1 MYTEQYQQDPLI
13 LLNSHHIDD
22 LLVPV
27 TIKPLPALLA
37 PPTNLSLSTTSLQTP
52 NTINSYYQHS
62 NNELHMESIFVSEQS
77 PLPHA
82 SLPDSPSTTTT
93 PNYYTVIQK
102 QSQEIQNLRQDL
114 IQLNQKYIDQI
125 ERMQTAEQAKHQ
137 LESELEDLSLRL
149 FEQANQMVS
158 DEKKA
163 RFHAEKRIAQLER
176 ELTSV
181 YEELDNEK
189 AQLSELRIKI
199 HAPSIH
205 PLEQQQQQQQQQ
217 QKQQQQQQQ
226 QQQQRHA
233 QQLYSISSTAYLD
246 CGWLNLF
253 KDFLI
258 LAPKTPLEQM
268 NKLPFLKQCLELD
281 IEPCLRF
288 GNNSKSGQLP
298 MRKVLDVIIHQSC
311 FIESETKFAKRCS
324 HDTQM
329 SSSPTVPLIVAR
341 RSSFAQLTSKFRSS
355 SSAAIAVKQSC
366 YGCGM
371 ELQAPLFRFRLKEQ
385 DTEYFT
391 IDRSCRDRLV
401 AVCDF
406 YVFIRNVRLGLQ
418 SQKTIQCLFRECV
431 WLRLCM
437 FWARSGIHHDNNN
450 DKESLSIV

>member
-1 MYTEQYQQDPLI
+1 MMYTEQHQQDPLI
-13 LLNSHHIDD
+13 LLNSQHIDD
-22 LLVPV
+22 LLVPI

-52 NTINSYYQHS
+52 NTANSYYQY
-62 NNELHMESIFVSEQS
+62 NNTEPHMESVSVSEQS
-77 PLPHA
+77 PLPRA
-82 SLPDSPSTTTT
+82 SLPDLPPTTTT

-102 QSQEIQNLRQDL
+102 QSQEIQDLRHDL
-114 IQLNQKYIDQI
+114 IRLNQKYIDQI

-137 LESELEDLSLRL
+137 VESELEDLSLRL

-163 RFHAEKRIAQLER
+163 RFHAEKKITQLER

-181 YEELDNEK
+181 YEELGNEK
-189 AQLSELRIKI
+189 AQLSELRVKI

-205 PLEQQQQQQQQQ
+205 PLEQQQQQQRQQQ
-217 QKQQQQQQQ
+217 PQNHE
-226 QQQQRHA
+226 QRPHG
-233 QQLYSISSTAYLD
+233 ISSAAYLD
-246 CGWLNLF
+246 RGWLNLF
-253 KDFLI
+253 KDFLT

-268 NKLPFLKQCLELD
+268 NRLPFLKQCLELD

-288 GNNSKSGQLP
+288 GNNSKSGQLS
-298 MRKVLDVIIHQSC
+298 MRRVLDAIIHQSC
-311 FIESETKFAKRCS
+311 FIESETNFEKRRS
-324 HDTQM
+324 HDTRM
-329 SSSPTVPLIVAR
+329 PTTSAVPLVVAR
-341 RSSFAQLTSKFRSS
+341 RSSFAQITSRFRSS
-355 SSAAIAVKQSC
+355 SSATVAVKQSC
-366 YGCGM
+366 YGCGI

-406 YVFIRNVRLGLQ
+406 YVFIRNVRMGLQ

-437 FWARSGIHHDNNN
+437 FWARSGIHHDNN
-450 DKESLSIV
+450 DEEEALAIV